1 MLRNALLELIGEKGY
16 ESVTIQEITDRAD
29 LSRATFYLHY
39 KDKDALLVSALEAMY
54 EDLFKAFSIQEGV
67 ATQPNQVSL
76 NAFKHVQEHRELYRI
91 LLGERGMAT
100 VWQRIQDSIFTYTH
114 QVLKSLQKDLGV
126 SETRIPLEVLARFS
140 SGALNALLIWWVQSN
155 FAYTPEEM
163 SSMYQSMIQPTI
175 LANLNHPK
183 MKTPTD

>member
-39 KDKDALLVSALEAMY
+39 KDKDELLVSALEAMY

-114 QVLKSLQKDLGV
+114 QVLKTLQKELGV
-126 SETRIPLEVLARFS
+126 SETRIPIEVLARFS
-140 SGALNALLIWWVQSN
+140 AGALNALLIWWVQSN

-175 LANLNHPK
+175 LANLNRPK